1 LPELPKLAP
10 MQNRN
15 SSSKTISKNMSQRH
29 HAFFDL
35 HREIA
40 RAHRASTGRS
50 KASESYIADA

>member
-1 LPELPKLAP
+1 